1 MPQTARITDCWLW
14 PERAGVRWWTPAAT
28 GWLDLATPWTPSPL
42 VGEGEGGGATRSPDL
57 DIAALRDQFQHE
69 PLGAVLAPE
78 LASMLADRLGEA
90 AGRLRL
96 RLCADLPLP
105 WQRFPF

>member
-28 GWLDLATPWTPSPL
+28 GWLDLAAPGTT
-42 VGEGEGGGATRSPDL
+42 DL
-57 DIAALRDQFQHE
+57 TANIAALRDQFQHE

-78 LASMLADRLGEA
+78 LAHMLADCLGKRPA
-90 AGRLRL
+90 A
-96 RLCADLPLP
+96 CACGCAPIC
-105 WQRFPF
+105 RFPGSGFPSST